1 MGAPL
6 KCIVLLA
13 DDAEDAR
20 EAYALYLSRNGFSVY
35 QLDDGSRV
43 AGMAIE
49 MQPDVIVLDLGM
61 PGLDGWR
68 TTALLR
74 AQPLTAHI
82 PIVILS
88 GYAYPNDE
96 RRALEAGASV
106 FLSKPCSPPVL
117 AEALKQASAS
127 CARKAATA
135 QGTPPPA
142 TP

>member
-1 MGAPL
+1 M
-6 KCIVLLA
+6 KCIVMLA

-20 EAYALYLSRNGFSVY
+20 EAYAFYLSRNGFTVH

-43 AGMAIE
+43 SGLAIE
-49 MQPDVIVLDLGM
+49 LQPDVIVLDLGM
-61 PGLDGWR
+61 PGLDGWE
-68 TTALLR
+68 TTALLH
-74 AQPLTAHI
+74 AHPLTSHI

-88 GYAYPNDE
+88 GYAFPDDE

-106 FLSKPCSPPVL
+106 FLTKPCSPPVL

-127 CARKAATA
+127 CASKVAA

-142 TP
+142 AAP

>member
-1 MGAPL
+1 M
-6 KCIVLLA
+6 KCIVMLA

-20 EAYALYLSRNGFSVY
+20 EAYAFYLSRNGFTVY

-43 AGMAIE
+43 AGLAIE
-49 MQPDVIVLDLGM
+49 LQPDVIVLDLGM

-74 AQPLTAHI
+74 AQPLTSHI

-88 GYAYPNDE
+88 GHAFPHDE
-96 RRALEAGASV
+96 QRALEAGASV
-106 FLSKPCSPPVL
+106 FLTKPCSPPVL
-117 AEALKQASAS
+117 AEALKQASPS
-127 CARKAATA
+127 CARKATVAE
-135 QGTPPPA
+135 GTPPPA

>member
-1 MGAPL
+1 L

-61 PGLDGWR
+61 PGLDGWQ

-74 AQPLTAHI
+74 SHPLTSHI

-88 GYAYPNDE
+88 GYAFPTDE
-96 RRALEAGASV
+96 QRALEAGASV

-127 CARKAATA
+127 CARKTAAA
-135 QGTPPPA
+135 EGTPPPA
-142 TP
+142 AP